1 MAIITIDE
9 KSHIKHIKIIEYPK
23 LMSYFILEVIH
34 ILNISTIVNLYIKE
48 IRKEKENNI
57 V

>member
-34 ILNISTIVNLYIKE
+34 ILNISTIVNLYIKRNME
-48 IRKEKENNI
+48 RKRE
-57 V
+57 